1 MQKECQIGSML
12 ISPFWGKKVFKFLRC
27 SIFCRHL
34 VVTICIDHFI
44 LRRWVLPDSLKKTF
58 QSNLGELD
66 SAEMMLWLNKTIES
80 EIIPRLLMGHKL
92 ESANQVIDSQSSN
105 IEVKQTEII
114 DFCQTLLDGPIADC
128 FTFIDRMQKSGHSL
142 VSLYMNLIPASTRRL
157 QMLWET
163 DENSFTEVTLA
174 LGRAQNLIHQLS
186 PAFMSQGKL
195 SEFQGNALLINA
207 PGSQHTL
214 GILIMGEFFKL
225 NGWNTSVEIETT
237 SAGLKDRIRLQSYD
251 LLAISISCEDQWDTM
266 ETLLN
271 EVKKVSKNKG
281 ILTMVGGPLF
291 DFKPELIQ
299 ECSAD
304 ICELTAEEA
313 IKKVSYLIAQ
323 KAALN

>member
-1 MQKECQIGSML
+1 MS
-12 ISPFWGKKVFKFLRC
+12 
-27 SIFCRHL
+27 
-34 VVTICIDHFI
+34 
-44 LRRWVLPDSLKKTF
+44 DSLKKTF

-92 ESANQVIDSQSSN
+92 ESANQVIDDQSSD
-105 IEVKQTEII
+105 IEVKQTEIN

-142 VSLYMNLIPASTRRL
+142 VSLYMNLVPASTRRL
-157 QMLWET
+157 QQLWET

-186 PAFMSQGKL
+186 PSFMSQGKL
-195 SEFQGNALLINA
+195 PEFQGNALLINA

-225 NGWNTSVEIETT
+225 NGWNTTVEIETT
-237 SAGLKDRIRLQSYD
+237 SADLKDRIRLQAYD
-251 LLAISISCEDQWDTM
+251 LLAISISCEDQWGTM

-281 ILTMVGGPLF
+281 ILTMAGGPLF
-291 DFKPELIQ
+291 DFKPELVQ

-304 ICELTAEEA
+304 VCELTAEDA
-313 IKKVSYLIAQ
+313 IKKVSDLIAQ
-323 KAALN
+323 KATLN

>member
-1 MQKECQIGSML
+1 LSE
-12 ISPFWGKKVFKFLRC
+12 
-27 SIFCRHL
+27 
-34 VVTICIDHFI
+34 
-44 LRRWVLPDSLKKTF
+44 SLKKTF

-66 SAEMMLWLNKTIES
+66 NAEMMLWLNKTIES

-92 ESANQVIDSQSSN
+92 ESANHIADGQSSN
-105 IEVKQTEII
+105 IEVKQTEIV

-128 FTFIDRMQKSGHSL
+128 FTFVDRMQKSGHSL
-142 VSLYMNLIPASTRRL
+142 ISLYMNLIPASTRRL
-157 QMLWET
+157 QQLWES
-163 DENSFTEVTLA
+163 DENSFTEVTFA

-195 SEFQGNALLINA
+195 SGFQGNALLINA

-225 NGWNTSVEIETT
+225 NGWNTTVEIETT
-237 SAGLKDRIRLQSYD
+237 STDLKDQIRLQTYD
-251 LLAISISCEDQWDTM
+251 LLAISISCEDQWGTM

-281 ILTMVGGPLF
+281 ILTMAGGPLF
-291 DFKPELIQ
+291 DFKPELVQ

-304 ICELTAEEA
+304 VCSLTAEEA
-313 IKKVSYLIAQ
+313 IAKVSYLIAQ
-323 KAALN
+323 KAAFN

>member
-1 MQKECQIGSML
+1 MS
-12 ISPFWGKKVFKFLRC
+12 
-27 SIFCRHL
+27 
-34 VVTICIDHFI
+34 
-44 LRRWVLPDSLKKTF
+44 DSLKKTF

-92 ESANQVIDSQSSN
+92 ESANQVIDDQSSD
-105 IEVKQTEII
+105 IEVKQTEIN

-142 VSLYMNLIPASTRRL
+142 VSLYMNLVPASTRRL
-157 QMLWET
+157 QQLWET

-186 PAFMSQGKL
+186 PSFMSQGKL

-207 PGSQHTL
+207 PRSQHTL

-225 NGWNTSVEIETT
+225 NGWNTTVEIETT
-237 SAGLKDRIRLQSYD
+237 SADLKDRIRLQAYD
-251 LLAISISCEDQWDTM
+251 LLAISISCEDQWGTM

-281 ILTMVGGPLF
+281 ILTMAGGPLF
-291 DFKPELIQ
+291 DFKPELVQ

-304 ICELTAEEA
+304 VCELTAEDA
-313 IKKVSYLIAQ
+313 IKKVSDLIAQ
-323 KAALN
+323 KATLN

>member
-1 MQKECQIGSML
+1 MMQ
-12 ISPFWGKKVFKFLRC
+12 
-27 SIFCRHL
+27 
-34 VVTICIDHFI
+34 
-44 LRRWVLPDSLKKTF
+44 
-58 QSNLGELD
+58 
-66 SAEMMLWLNKTIES
+66 WLNKTIES

-92 ESANQVIDSQSSN
+92 ESANNIADAQSSN

-128 FTFIDRMQKSGHSL
+128 FTFIDHMQKSGHSL

-157 QMLWET
+157 QQLWET

-186 PAFMSQGKL
+186 PAFMSQAKL

-225 NGWNTSVEIETT
+225 NGWNATVEIETT
-237 SAGLKDRIRLQSYD
+237 SADLKERIRLQAYD
-251 LLAISISCEDQWDTM
+251 LLAISISCEDQWSTM

-271 EVKKVSKNKG
+271 EVKKNSKNKG
-281 ILTMVGGPLF
+281 ILTMAGGPLF

-304 ICELTAEEA
+304 VCELTAEDA
-313 IKKVSYLIAQ
+313 IKKVADLIAQ
-323 KAALN
+323 KSALN